1 MAIFPVLEIE
11 EKVQVSDKTRLDGQK
26 SFVSHGAAISQL
38 RIKPSKND
46 AFIDVTSAKY
56 LDWQFDF
63 TLDVDATN
71 NKINFI
77 ELAGPE
83 RTGTIS
89 TLNYSV
95 SSLAAA
101 VQTAMNAAGG
111 SLSYTVTA
119 DSDNKI
125 TISANG
131 GFSLLVGTGTN
142 KSTSIFG
149 NIGFTGDDLTGK
161 STYTGSKIESF
172 PKLVTIEV
180 TQTPDVATATKV
192 ITAFSEAGDNL
203 YSTDFNL
210 QVHEP
215 DVLRFVKKGRSTFK
229 DVHRRAQETILAWLD
244 KEGFVDVYGNKY
256 TKAALVLTDELK
268 EWSTFTAL
276 RLIFEGIHNAVDDV
290 FIEKAKRYKGLET
303 FHRERAVLRLDTD
316 GDGVANQFEET
327 DIRSCVVI
335 RR

>member
-1 MAIFPVLEIE
+1 MAIFPVLELE

-26 SFVSHGAAISQL
+26 SFISHGAAISQV

-46 AFIDVTSAKY
+46 AFIDVTAPKY
-56 LDWQFDF
+56 LDWQYDF
-63 TLDVDATN
+63 TLDVDSTN

-77 ELAGPE
+77 ELAGPQ

-95 SSLAAA
+95 ASLVNAI
-101 VQTAMNAAGG
+101 QTAMNAAGG
-111 SLSYTVTA
+111 SLIYTVTA
-119 DSDNKI
+119 DENNKV

-131 GFSLLVGTGTN
+131 GFSLLIDTGTN
-142 KSTSIFG
+142 EATSIYG
-149 NIGFTGDDLTGK
+149 DIGFTGDDLSGK
-161 STYTGSKIESF
+161 QSYTGVKIESF

-180 TQTPDVATATKV
+180 TQTPDVTTSTKT
-192 ITAFSEAGDNL
+192 IDAFSEAGDNL

-215 DVLRFVKKGRSTFK
+215 DVLRYVKKGRSTFK

-256 TKAALVLTDELK
+256 TKAALVLSDELK

-276 RLIFEGIHNAVDDV
+276 RLIFEGLHNAVDDV
-290 FIEKAKRYKGLET
+290 FMEKAKRYKGLET